1 MYILLSLAPGSA
13 KWIMGVTFPPE
24 TTSKVSTAGK
34 ITLYISLCC
43 ILHVTDLKSWSKVAA
58 YDLPK
63 C

>member
-1 MYILLSLAPGSA
+1 
-13 KWIMGVTFPPE
+13 MGVTFPPE